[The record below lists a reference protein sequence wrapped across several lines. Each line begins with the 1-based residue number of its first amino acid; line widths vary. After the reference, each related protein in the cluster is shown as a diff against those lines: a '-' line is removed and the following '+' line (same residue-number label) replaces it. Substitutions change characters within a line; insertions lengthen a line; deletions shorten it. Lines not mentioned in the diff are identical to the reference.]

1 MYKQTGKK
9 GTQVSGS
16 SEQANP
22 VAAEFSGRSVGTAL
36 KRMLHASRPK
46 FFPASVLP
54 VVVGSVYGIYV
65 SGSFAVGVFML
76 ALLATVCVHASSN
89 VLNDVGDEDNG
100 TDRQNVDRIYPYTGG
115 SRFIQTGIM
124 SPRQMAQLGISQLAI
139 AAIAGMILIYLK
151 GPTVLYFGL
160 AGVALAVLY
169 SLGPLRLS
177 ALGVGETAVGIG
189 LGIIPICGAAWLQ
202 GASLDVQLLLFSIP
216 VSAWVAA
223 ILLINEVPDIAADA
237 AAGKRTLPVRL
248 GLLGTA
254 LVYLFLHFLA
264 AVATGWL
271 TFSGLLPLLAPVV
284 PVALF
289 ALAIKASSAI
299 QTGIDDR
306 KAMTSAI
313 ESTLAIHTLGS
324 IWLTG
329 CVLYMFWWG

>member
-1 MYKQTGKK
+1 MYKQTGEK
-9 GTQVSGS
+9 GSPVSGT

-22 VAAEFSGRSVGTAL
+22 VVAEFNGNSVGNAL

-46 FFPASVLP
+46 FFTASVLP
-54 VVVGSVYGIYV
+54 VLVGSVYGIYI
-65 SGSFAVGVFML
+65 SGAFAPGVFLL

-100 TDRQNVDRIYPYTGG
+100 TDRHNVDRIYPYTGG

-124 SPRQMAQLGISQLAI
+124 SSRQMAQLGISQLAI
-139 AAIAGMILIYLK
+139 AAIAGMVLIYLK
-151 GPTVLYFGL
+151 GPMVLYFGL

-169 SLGPLRLS
+169 SLGPVRLS

-202 GASLDVQLLLFSIP
+202 GASLDLQLLLFSIP

-223 ILLINEVPDIAADA
+223 ILLINEVPDIAADG

-248 GLLGTA
+248 GLNGTA
-254 LVYLFLHFLA
+254 LIYLLLHFIA
-264 AVATGWL
+264 AATTGWL

-289 ALAIKASSAI
+289 GLAIKASSSI
-299 QTGIDDR
+299 QKGIDDR
-306 KAMTSAI
+306 DAMTSAI
-313 ESTLAIHTLGS
+313 ESTLAIHMLGS

-329 CVLYMFWWG
+329 CLLYMIWWG